1 MQHSGF
7 HGSIIRPPSRQ
18 RWARPELRKVLGKLE
33 STFYAVR
40 IPNKEAVVNADT
52 TTTTDEARV
61 MLDRVGQLGAGATA
75 GASWPHIATLLTLG
89 AATSMGTLAMGLT
102 TGAGYVIATIAMCVW
117 VLASIIFMLAFG
129 RSTRLGFKKRW
140 PAYMIAWGIAYVIA
154 ILLVSG
160 SNGQNIV
167 GAVVGAALIAVVT
180 VAGAVIEARS

>member
-1 MQHSGF
+1 M
-7 HGSIIRPPSRQ
+7 
-18 RWARPELRKVLGKLE
+18 
-33 STFYAVR
+33 
-40 IPNKEAVVNADT
+40 NADT
-52 TTTTDEARV
+52 TPTPDEARV

-140 PAYMIAWGIAYVIA
+140 PAYMIAWGIAYAIA
-154 ILLVSG
+154 IVLVASAE
-160 SNGQNIV
+160 GQGLGRGII
-167 GAVVGAALIAVVT
+167 GAGLITTVT
-180 VAGAVIEARS
+180 VTSAVIEARS

>member
-1 MQHSGF
+1 MNAQ
-7 HGSIIRPPSRQ
+7 PTPT
-18 RWARPELRKVLGKLE
+18 PE
-33 STFYAVR
+33 
-40 IPNKEAVVNADT
+40 
-52 TTTTDEARV
+52 EARI

-117 VLASIIFMLAFG
+117 VLASIIFMVVFG

-140 PAYMIAWGIAYVIA
+140 PAYMVAWGVAYVIA

-167 GAVVGAALIAVVT
+167 GAVVGAVLIAVVT